1 MSAFPQSTYDCRG
14 DITASSGRRLACAT
28 AAFLLAFSLLLPQ
41 TSRAHGIAGQR
52 FFPTTFA
59 VDDPFVSDE
68 FSLLYNRI
76 TMNDPAGGPRI
87 DTWSL
92 DAAVSKRVT
101 ESFGIEVD
109 EQYQSLHTQGDGTAS
124 GFANAEVNVK
134 YQFFTSAVHETI
146 LSVGVSDE
154 IGRSGS
160 SKVGA
165 DTFST
170 ISPALYFGKGLGD
183 LPESLGYLR
192 PLAVTG
198 VIGPNIPLQRRTST
212 VNDAGDVEVTDNP
225 TTLTWGFTVQY
236 SLLYLQ
242 SFVKDVGLGAPLNR
256 VVAIIEFAN
265 ETCLNADCKNETT
278 ATINPGFAWIG
289 KFTQLGLAAEIPT
302 NSRSGAG
309 IGVLVLFH
317 VFVDDLFPKSIGRPV
332 FPL

>member
-1 MSAFPQSTYDCRG
+1 MKSFPAASA
-14 DITASSGRRLACAT
+14 ACVS
-28 AAFLLAFSLLLPQ
+28 LLALSLLLPQ
-41 TSRAHGIAGQR
+41 ASWAHGIAGQR

-76 TMNDPAGGPRI
+76 RMNDTAGGPRI

-92 DAAVSKRVT
+92 DAAISKRIT
-101 ESFGIEVD
+101 ENFGIEVD

-124 GFANAEVNVK
+124 GFANTAVNVK

-146 LSVGVSDE
+146 LSFGVSDE
-154 IGRSGS
+154 IGRTGS
-160 SKVGA
+160 SKVGS

-170 ISPALYFGKGLGD
+170 ISPALYFGKGFGD

-198 VIGPNIPLQRRTST
+198 VVGPNIPLQRRTSI
-212 VNDAGDVEVTDNP
+212 VNDTGEVAVTDNP

-236 SLLYLQ
+236 SFLYLQ
-242 SFVKDVGLGAPLNR
+242 SFVKDVGLGAPFR
-256 VVAIIEFAN
+256 RMVAIVEFAN
-265 ETCLNADCKNETT
+265 ETCLNADCKNQTT
-278 ATINPGFAWIG
+278 STINPGLAWIG
-289 KFTQLGLAAEIPT
+289 KFMQLGLAAEIPA

-309 IGVLVLFH
+309 IGVLGLVH

-332 FPL
+332 FP